1 MGKVVAIVQARSS
14 SKRLPRKVLL
24 ELGGMPL
31 IVYLLRRI
39 VRAKELDA
47 VILATSCDASDDELV
62 RVVEEEGIP
71 VYRGALNDVLKRYIE
86 CAEANDAEIVVR
98 VTGDCPLVDSQ
109 IIDEMVRSFKA
120 DSAGYMSNCL
130 NEDEIAVPDGFDVEV
145 FGIQHLRDA
154 DRYAK
159 KQSEREHVTPW
170 IRSKEAGIECR
181 HFKYLDKSFDY
192 RLTVDEAV
200 DYEVVKAIV
209 EHFGGKI
216 DFTLK
221 DVLSHLSEN
230 VSLAMKNSFISRN
243 EGYRES
249 LRRECKEV
257 QVLNAQKLW
266 KKAKDLI
273 PGGNMLLS
281 KRPEMFLPGKWPTYF
296 SRAKGCYVWGL
307 DGRKYL
313 DMSIM
318 GIGTNILGYG
328 NSEVDN
334 AVREVVDK
342 GNMSSLN
349 CPEEVM
355 LAEALVELHPW
366 ADMARF
372 ARSGGEANAIAVRI
386 ARAATGRERVAICG
400 YHGWHDWYLATN
412 LGGDAALEEHLLP
425 GLAPKGVPRGLRGT
439 VMPFS
444 YNRLDQLQRIVDG
457 GPIAAVKMEVQR
469 STPPE
474 PGFLESVRKICND
487 VGAVLIFD
495 ECTSGFRETNG
506 GLHKKFGVE
515 PDMAMFGKALG
526 NGYAITSVIGR
537 REVMEAAQAT
547 FISSTFWTERIGPAA
562 ALKTLEVMSRYKTWE
577 QITRTGEDL
586 RKRWQEVADRTG
598 VEIIHNSISALAG
611 FTIKSRLSRE
621 YKTLITQEM
630 LKVGILASTNCYVC
644 TEHSADVVDYYLEHL
659 EKVFELIKKCE
670 DGEDVSRYLDGELCH
685 TGFSRLN

>member
-506 GLHKKFGVE
+506 GLHKKYKIN
-515 PDMAMFGKALG
+515 PDMAVFGKALG
-526 NGYAITSVIGR
+526 NGYPITAVVGKRQIMKNAKKS
-537 REVMEAAQAT
+537 
-547 FISSTFWTERIGPAA
+547 FISSTFWSERIGF
-562 ALKTLEVMSRYKTWE
+562 V
-577 QITRTGEDL
+577 
-586 RKRWQEVADRTG
+586 
-598 VEIIHNSISALAG
+598 AG
-611 FTIKSRLSRE
+611 FYTLKYMNDCKSWIVISKIGKMIKKEWVRIFFKYGFEVNINGLDSIPSFSFKNNNSERVTYL
-621 YKTLITQEM
+621 TQEM
-630 LKVGILASTNCYVC
+630 LKRNFLSGSTIFISISHKKTLTSKYLKNFEECVKKLKQIENKGIKIKTKLLGPIKAET
-644 TEHSADVVDYYLEHL
+644 
-659 EKVFELIKKCE
+659 FE
-670 DGEDVSRYLDGELCH
+670 
-685 TGFSRLN
+685 RLN